1 MDITAMP
8 KVPNF
13 EQPATLPQKK
23 LIPSQRTSPPKPI
36 GGKDAHIQGCEG
48 AGNNCQPV
56 FLPAGNTPPALVVTC
71 WTEHLPI
78 ISIEARIWLCTFI

>member
-36 GGKDAHIQGCEG
+36 GGKDAHIQDCEG
-48 AGNNCQPV
+48 AGNTAKV
-56 FLPAGNTPPALVVTC
+56 SSSGGDLLDRTPTQNFHRGSILAL
-71 WTEHLPI
+71 H
-78 ISIEARIWLCTFI
+78 